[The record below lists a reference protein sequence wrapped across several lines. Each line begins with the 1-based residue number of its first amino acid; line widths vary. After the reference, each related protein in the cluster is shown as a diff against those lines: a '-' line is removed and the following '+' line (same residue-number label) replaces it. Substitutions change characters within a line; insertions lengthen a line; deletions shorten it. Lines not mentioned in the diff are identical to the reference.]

1 MKKYKNPER
10 VFQDYIEALAEIE
23 QERILLEITSNPLLY
38 IRKFLPEDKPEL
50 SFLESRKKKSIFTLN
65 LLSFPILIFFNSIAC
80 YFLISTRNRNIKQ
93 AESKKGTYD
102 FIFLSHL
109 VDPPL
114 NREIEDRF
122 LGVISKHAAFK
133 NKSLVLFLPHFQ
145 QSKKMSPLIG
155 HHTSELMRR
164 VTGPKKLMS
173 LILENN
179 IQAINL
185 YRRACTLRSK
195 NFNSRLLLIKAANR
209 QIQRDCLSDLII
221 AENCV
226 ELIERY
232 KPKVFFITYEGH
244 TFEVTTIKKLKE
256 LFPKLVIMAYQHA
269 PIVNSQN
276 GFFRGLK
283 LFTKNVFLL
292 TSGDLTAQIAVMR
305 NKEILNNV
313 KNLGSDKHIL
323 WEEPDTKYKH
333 NQDFKVLLVPEASYG
348 AVLELIELTQGISSG
363 LSIQYSIRLHPRMK
377 IGRVNQEIIEKF
389 GRIRVSTN
397 PDLQTDIRS
406 AQACAYRSSAAAIQA
421 MQYGLLPIFTSYYP
435 NLLVDPLYL
444 VGQLARYNSLY
455 EMIQIQSRS
464 IERSI
469 LRDEDR
475 NLVRE
480 IGLDYFAEEN
490 RKTIEWICSF

>member
-10 VFQDYIEALAEIE
+10 VFQDYIKALAEIE
-23 QERILLEITSNPLLY
+23 QKRTLLDITNNPLLY
-38 IRKFLPEDKPEL
+38 IRKFLPEDKSEL

-65 LLSFPILIFFNSIAC
+65 LLTFPVLILFKSTAY
-80 YFLISTRNRNIKQ
+80 YFLISTRNRNTKQ
-93 AESKKGTYD
+93 TESENDTYE

-114 NREIEDRF
+114 NIEIEDKF

-133 NKSLVLFLPHFQ
+133 NKSLALFLPHFQ
-145 QSKKMSPLIG
+145 QSKKISPLIG
-155 HHTSELMRR
+155 HHTSKLVRR
-164 VTGPKKLMS
+164 TIGPKKLVS

-179 IQAINL
+179 TQAVNL
-185 YRRACTLRSK
+185 YRKACTLKRV
-195 NFNSRLLLIKAANR
+195 NINSRLLLIKAANR
-209 QIQRDCLSDLII
+209 QIQKDCLSDLII

-226 ELIERY
+226 ELIKRY

-283 LFTKNVFLL
+283 LFTNNVFLL

-305 NKEILNNV
+305 NKEILNNI

-323 WEEPDTKYKH
+323 WEEPDTKFKH
-333 NQDFKVLLVPEASYG
+333 NQDFKVLLVPEASDG

-377 IGRVNQEIIEKF
+377 IGRVNQEIIERF

-444 VGQLARYNSLY
+444 VGQLARYSSLY

>member
-10 VFQDYIEALAEIE
+10 VFQDYIKALAEID
-23 QERILLEITSNPLLY
+23 QERVLLEITSNPLLY

-50 SFLESRKKKSIFTLN
+50 LFLESRKKKSIFTLN
-65 LLSFPILIFFNSIAC
+65 LLFFPILIFFNSIAC
-80 YFLISTRNRNIKQ
+80 YFLISTRNRNLKP
-93 AESKKGTYD
+93 AESKKDTYD

-133 NKSLVLFLPHFQ
+133 NKSLTLFLPHFQ

-164 VTGPKKLMS
+164 VTGPKKLVS

-209 QIQRDCLSDLII
+209 QVQRDCLSDLII

-256 LFPKLVIMAYQHA
+256 FFPKLVIMAYQHA

-292 TSGDLTAQIAVMR
+292 TSGDLSAQIAVMR
-305 NKEILNNV
+305 YNGVLKNV
-313 KNLGSDKHIL
+313 KSLGSDKHLL
-323 WEEPDTKYKH
+323 WEEPDTKYIH
-333 NQDFKVLLVPEASYG
+333 NQDFKVLLVPEASDG

-377 IGRVNQEIIEKF
+377 IGLVNQEIIEKF

-421 MQYGLLPIFTSYYP
+421 MQYVLLPIFTSHYP

-464 IERSI
+464 IERNI
-469 LRDEDR
+469 LSDADR

-490 RKTIEWICSF
+490 KKTIEWICSF

>member
-10 VFQDYIEALAEIE
+10 VFQDYIKALAEID
-23 QERILLEITSNPLLY
+23 QERVLLEITSNPLLY

-50 SFLESRKKKSIFTLN
+50 LFLESRKKKSIFTLN
-65 LLSFPILIFFNSIAC
+65 LLFFPILIFFNSIAC
-80 YFLISTRNRNIKQ
+80 YFLISTRNRNLKP
-93 AESKKGTYD
+93 AESKKDTYD

-133 NKSLVLFLPHFQ
+133 NKSLTLFLPHFQ

-164 VTGPKKLMS
+164 VTGPKKLVS

-209 QIQRDCLSDLII
+209 QVQRDCLSDLII

-256 LFPKLVIMAYQHA
+256 FFPKLVIMAYQHA

-292 TSGDLTAQIAVMR
+292 TSGDLSAQIAVMR
-305 NKEILNNV
+305 YNGVLKNV
-313 KNLGSDKHIL
+313 KSLGSDKHLL
-323 WEEPDTKYKH
+323 WEEPDTKYIH
-333 NQDFKVLLVPEASYG
+333 NQDFKVLLVPEASDG

-377 IGRVNQEIIEKF
+377 IGLVNQEIIEKF

-421 MQYGLLPIFTSYYP
+421 MQYGLLPIFTSHYP

-464 IERSI
+464 IERNI
-469 LRDEDR
+469 LSDADR

-490 RKTIEWICSF
+490 KKTIEWICSF

>member
-50 SFLESRKKKSIFTLN
+50 SFLESRKKKSIFMLN
-65 LLSFPILIFFNSIAC
+65 LLSFPVLIFFNSIAC

-93 AESKKGTYD
+93 AESERDTYD

-114 NREIEDRF
+114 NREVEDRF

-133 NKSLVLFLPHFQ
+133 NRSLALFLPHFQ
-145 QSKKMSPLIG
+145 QSKKVSPLIG
-155 HHTSELMRR
+155 HHASELMRR

-173 LILENN
+173 LILDNN
-179 IQAINL
+179 TQAINL

-195 NFNSRLLLIKAANR
+195 NFNSRLILIKAANR

-226 ELIERY
+226 ELIKRY

-276 GFFRGLK
+276 GFFKGLK

-305 NKEILNNV
+305 NNAILNNV
-313 KNLGSDKHIL
+313 KNLGSDKHLL

-333 NQDFKVLLVPEASYG
+333 NQDFKVLLVPEASDG

-363 LSIQYSIRLHPRMK
+363 ISFQFSIRLHPRMK

-421 MQYGLLPIFTSYYP
+421 MQYGLLPIFASRYP

-464 IERSI
+464 IERNI
-469 LRDEDR
+469 LSDEDR
-475 NLVRE
+475 NLLRE
-480 IGLDYFAEEN
+480 IGLGYFAEEN